1 MGLVETLDATA
12 ALLAGRPRWAVVL
25 VGLAGV
31 ALVGFFDWW
40 TGVEWAFTLLYLLP
54 ITVVT
59 WTAGERTGLAVAAAC
74 AGTWLFTDLLTHP
87 SYEAPL
93 SRYWN
98 LLVEAGVFSFVTIL
112 LASLHQHLEAER
124 SLARRDPLT
133 GLANRRHFLE
143 LTARELSRARRLKE
157 PVTAVYIDLDDFKAV
172 NDTRGHEAGDRV
184 LARVGATLSAGV
196 RGADVVARL
205 GGDEFA
211 VLLPGT
217 GADTA
222 EPLVDRLRLALT
234 AAAAES
240 GWPIA
245 FSLGVVTFERA
256 PADVEWLLRHADRL
270 MYEAK
275 ASGRGR
281 VRFERVGN
289 GTILQ
294 G

>member
-12 ALLAGRPRWAVVL
+12 AFLAGRPRWVVL
-25 VGLAGV
+25 IVGLAGV

-59 WTAGERTGLAVAAAC
+59 WTAGEGAGLVVAAAC
-74 AGTWLFTDLLTHP
+74 AASWLFTDLLTHP

-93 SRYWN
+93 SRYWD

-112 LASLHQHLEAER
+112 LASLRQHLEAER

-143 LTARELSRARRLKE
+143 LTARELSRCRRLKE
-157 PVTAVYIDLDDFKAV
+157 PVTAVYVDLDDFKAV
-172 NDTRGHEAGDRV
+172 NDSRGHDAGDRV
-184 LARVGATLSAGV
+184 LARVAATLGASV
-196 RGADVVARL
+196 RAVDVVARL

-222 EPLVDRLRLALT
+222 EPLVDRLRQALN
-234 AAAAES
+234 AVASEG
-240 GWPIA
+240 GWPVA
-245 FSLGVVTFERA
+245 FSVGVVTFDSA

-281 VRFERVGN
+281 VRFGRVGE
-289 GTILQ
+289 GTTL
-294 G
+294 